1 MSDNSIVIT
10 VYSHPEF
17 YPPTLNLIDELSLK
31 FDKVYVLSRNVF
43 DSKWIYPNNTELIS
57 KGERISIRDSEKA
70 NNFKKIVSFFSYTFS
85 LWKLCLINKPKYVI
99 LCDPI
104 PTLSFYLISPFLS
117 KSIKIWYH
125 NHDVLEFQKVKKY
138 SISWLSHFSEK
149 ALFNKLAIFT
159 LPSEERIKY
168 FPLKNLLGKYY
179 FLPNYPR
186 VKYYSKFKKAIR
198 SECEIRL
205 LFQGSIGPGHGL
217 EEIINLLHIK
227 VNNKKLVLVLK
238 GFSTDI
244 YKSNLFSI
252 AKRKNLSNHLE
263 FHGVTDYSEVP
274 ILMNTCNIGL
284 AIFTDND
291 VMNSTLGT
299 ASNKIYEYAAMGLPV
314 LLFDNHH
321 FKGHLSNYKF
331 CAYTNLNPED
341 ILEKIKLLDDE
352 FDVFSSNALDK
363 FSSVL
368 NFEKFFKKIE
378 L

>member
-43 DSKWIYPNNTELIS
+43 DSKWIYTNNTELIS
-57 KGERISIRDSEKA
+57 TGKRISIRDSEKA
-70 NNFKKIVSFFSYTFS
+70 NNFEKIVSFFSYTFS

-125 NHDVLEFQKVKKY
+125 NHDVLEFQKVKKF
-138 SISWLSHFSEK
+138 SISWFSHFSEK
-149 ALFNKLAIFT
+149 ALFIKLAIFT

-186 VKYYSKFKKAIR
+186 VKYYSKFKKAIK

-205 LFQGSIGPGHGL
+205 LFQGSIGLGHGL

-238 GFSTDI
+238 GFCSYS
-244 YKSNLFSI
+244 YKSELFSI
-252 AKRKNLSNHLE
+252 AIKNNVTHQVE
-263 FHGVTDYSEVP
+263 FQDYSAYIEMP
-274 ILMNTCNIGL
+274 KMMSACQIGI
-284 AIFTDND
+284 AIYRGVD

-314 LLFDNHH
+314 LLFDNKY
-321 FKGHLSNYKF
+321 FNEHLSSYKF
-331 CAYTNLNPED
+331 CAFTNLNQTD
-341 ILEKIKLLDDE
+341 ILEKIKYLDDNY
-352 FDVFSSNALDK
+352 DYFSSNALGK
-363 FSSVL
+363 FNSEL
-368 NFEKFFKKIE
+368 NFENFFKKIE

>member
-1 MSDNSIVIT
+1 MRDNSIVIT
-10 VYSHPEF
+10 VYSHPDF
-17 YPPTLNLIDELSLK
+17 YPPTLNLIDELSVK
-31 FDKVYVLSRNVF
+31 YDKIYVLSRNVS
-43 DSKWIYPNNTELIS
+43 DSNWKYPINTELILTG
-57 KGERISIRDSEKA
+57 KKICIRDSEKI
-70 NNFKKIVSFFSYTFS
+70 NFFRKIFSFLIYTIS
-85 LWKLCLINKPKYVI
+85 LWKQCFFNKPKYVI

-125 NHDVLEFQKVKKY
+125 NHDVLEFQKVKKF
-138 SISWLSHFSEK
+138 SLSWFSHFSEK

-168 FPLKNLLGKYY
+168 FPLKKLLGKYY

-186 VKYYSKFKKAIR
+186 FKYYSKFKKAVR

-205 LFQGSIGPGHGL
+205 LFQGSIGPGHGI

-227 VNNKKLVLVLK
+227 VNNKKLVFVLK
-238 GFSTDI
+238 GFCTDI
-244 YKSNLFSI
+244 YKSELFSI
-252 AKRKNLSNHLE
+252 AKRKNLLNHLE

-284 AIFTDND
+284 AIFTGND
-291 VMNSTLGT
+291 IMNSTLGT

-321 FKGHLSNYKF
+321 FKGHLSIYKF

-352 FDVFSSNALDK
+352 FDALSLDAVDK
-363 FSSVL
+363 FSSEL